1 MTIFKKFTDFCAG
14 IAAFAGGLFL
24 LRKYMTFKPL
34 TLDEYLEWL
43 KYEIKYSGEGNLED
57 ITEAPSKLRQFFTP
71 DLVNGFD
78 YRILLII
85 VIALVFSVL
94 IGVIFKRLPYVC
106 FFASLIPMVI
116 ITHGFTEKLI
126 FAQIGLFF
134 AASALHS
141 AGNIVE
147 CIIRDREDGKHR
159 LWVCAKISM
168 LFPAALCLFCTKIA
182 EHIPIEGIDKKLGI
196 FSDLAFKMIKPENM
210 QTITRIGW
218 AYFIIFVISTLLYN
232 VYFIDATLTI
242 VPLGYLI
249 YMLYGEFLTFQPAVF
264 TVLALVCLMT
274 NIALCVCEN
283 NLSRKEQLN
292 LKLQEKN
299 E

>member
-1 MTIFKKFTDFCAG
+1 
-14 IAAFAGGLFL
+14 
-24 LRKYMTFKPL
+24 
-34 TLDEYLEWL
+34 
-43 KYEIKYSGEGNLED
+43 
-57 ITEAPSKLRQFFTP
+57 
-71 DLVNGFD
+71 
-78 YRILLII
+78 
-85 VIALVFSVL
+85 
-94 IGVIFKRLPYVC
+94 
-106 FFASLIPMVI
+106 
-116 ITHGFTEKLI
+116 
-126 FAQIGLFF
+126 
-134 AASALHS
+134 
-141 AGNIVE
+141 
-147 CIIRDREDGKHR
+147 
-159 LWVCAKISM
+159 
-168 LFPAALCLFCTKIA
+168 
-182 EHIPIEGIDKKLGI
+182 
-196 FSDLAFKMIKPENM
+196 MIKPENM